1 MLINEEKN
9 NLPAFGNKIQQRV
22 RKTKRCICVDVYL
35 PNLHHDIKSA
45 FNILLQYASTYCNLE
60 LKQIIGFKSQYGLNK
75 QSHNRLCLLCLLAF
89 ESENS

>member
-45 FNILLQYASTYCNLE
+45 FNILLQYAST
-60 LKQIIGFKSQYGLNK
+60 
-75 QSHNRLCLLCLLAF
+75 
-89 ESENS
+89 